1 MLCSRTRPLEVQN
14 EKAKHTNMA
23 ITHIGPDAFATMGM
37 CEEAKKPFGIT
48 IDPKGKNLNFVWA
61 FKIDKEKAHR
71 EHFDEKHVNGSIS
84 IDENFPG
91 CPYCGSKQF
100 IICGNCGTI
109 SCYHGQKQFTCP
121 NCGAHGEVT
130 TVDSIDIKG
139 GGF

>member
-1 MLCSRTRPLEVQN
+1 
-14 EKAKHTNMA
+14 MA
-23 ITHIGPDAFATMGM
+23 ITHISPEAFATMGM
-37 CEEAKKPFGIT
+37 CEENKKPFGIT
-48 IDPKGKNLNFVWA
+48 IDPCGRDLKFVWA

-71 EHFDEKHVNGSIS
+71 EHFNGKKVNGSIS
-84 IDENFPG
+84 LDENFPG

-100 IICGNCGTI
+100 IICGKCGTI

-121 NCGAHGEVT
+121 SCGAHGEVT